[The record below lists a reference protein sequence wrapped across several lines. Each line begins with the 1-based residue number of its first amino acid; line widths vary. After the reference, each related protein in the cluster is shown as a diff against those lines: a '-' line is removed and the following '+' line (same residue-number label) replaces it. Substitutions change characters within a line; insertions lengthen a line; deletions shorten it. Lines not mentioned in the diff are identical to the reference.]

1 MAVPRPATLSTKAST
16 RDSVVPREAPSVG
29 SQREKTAHAE
39 KVSREELRQQCRW
52 IRDVLDIEVARNG
65 PDALHSDDI
74 LTMDELLRKLLECDI
89 SSDDLRYSR
98 MHLAIKTVSGL
109 ATRWPKK
116 LIERCD
122 ALRDVWYSKFGDIPG
137 ILLYE
142 AGGRLHG
149 ICRPEDLNKEKLIV
163 KWLKSPGSRLS
174 PMVSRKTGDLG
185 FVPGE

>member
-16 RDSVVPREAPSVG
+16 RDSVVPRDGPSVG
-29 SQREKTAHAE
+29 LQREKTAHAE

-122 ALRDVWYSKFGDIPG
+122 ALRDVWYSRFGDIPG

-142 AGGRLHG
+142 PGGRLHG